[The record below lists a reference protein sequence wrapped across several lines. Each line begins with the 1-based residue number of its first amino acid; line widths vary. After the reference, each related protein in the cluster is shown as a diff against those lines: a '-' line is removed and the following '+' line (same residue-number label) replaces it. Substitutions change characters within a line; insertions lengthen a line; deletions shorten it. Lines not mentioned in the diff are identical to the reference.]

1 MPFIMESTTPPSPPK
16 QARALATRSKLL
28 DATVQCLCEVGYA
41 GTTTTTV
48 ARRAGVSQGGLY
60 KQFGS
65 KQHLM
70 AATTEHLFGDL
81 IEQFRRAFA
90 KGAVGKDPAR
100 RALEELWKVFLAPE
114 LYAVMELYI
123 RARTDQDLKRALV
136 PVLERHRANLLTEAR
151 ALFPE
156 ASQENPRFDAGVD
169 AVLSAMQ
176 GAAMT
181 AGVMTDLSRGL
192 AFNEFLLHLWRREVE
207 APYGEKRA

>member
-1 MPFIMESTTPPSPPK
+1 MNANTPPSPPK

-28 DATVQCLCEVGYA
+28 DATVQSLCEAGYA

-48 ARRAGVSQGGLY
+48 ARRAGVSQGALY

-70 AATTEHLFGDL
+70 AATTEHLFGGL
-81 IEQFRRAFA
+81 IQQFRRAFA
-90 KGAVGKDPAR
+90 KGASGADPAK
-100 RALEELWKVFLAPE
+100 RALEELWKVFLARE

-123 RARTDQDLKRALV
+123 RARTDEDLRGALV
-136 PVLERHRANLLTEAR
+136 PVLERHRANLLKEAR
-151 ALFPE
+151 TLFPE
-156 ASQENPRFDAGVD
+156 AARENPRFDAGVD
-169 AVLSAMQ
+169 TVLSAMQ

-181 AGVMTDLSRGL
+181 AGVMADLSRGL

-207 APYGEKRA
+207 APYGGERV